1 MELLLRGKYV
11 LTSAAQS
18 SVLTDAAVRVV
29 GDTVAEVGAWGTLRD
44 AHPDARVV
52 GNGQQLLLPGLVDAH
67 SHGRAISPI
76 QKGVLND
83 YLENNLLDWAIMPP
97 FDPELTAAL
106 GVVRHVRGGS
116 TTIHHMGFDTEGP
129 RALDQCERAIRT
141 YLDGGIRL
149 AFSPGVRN
157 VDKLVL
163 DSRAFLVM
171 LPPDLRAFAEPLVNL
186 DSAGMERDYF
196 DLFDHLYRKFNSDDT
211 RILLSPS
218 WAQAVTESFLAR
230 TREKSASLGNVPIH
244 MHCLQT
250 PIQKAFSLRAYGRTA
265 VAWLDERGLIDA
277 HVALGHA
284 IWVTDRDIDI
294 LAARRASITSH
305 PSCNLG
311 MRNGLAPVYEMARR
325 GVNVAMG
332 LDDKTIN
339 DDEDAVMELRML
351 HKLHRVPSY
360 ELTTPPLG
368 AREVLAMGTLNGA
381 RTLGF
386 GGRVGALT
394 PGMKA
399 DAILVDLDRTLDDP
413 WLTGELDIVEAFMHR
428 AMGQDI
434 ATAVIGGRVIMEDR
448 RFLTIDVPALYRE
461 IRAASKGISAEQR
474 ARAEMLQRL
483 RPYYQRWYDTWL
495 GGETKPF
502 YVLNSRI

>member
-1 MELLLRGKYV
+1 MELLVRGKYV
-11 LTSAAQS
+11 LTSAAES
-18 SVLTDAAVRVV
+18 SVLTDAAIRVA
-29 GDTVAEVGAWGTLRD
+29 GDTVAEIGSWATLHQ
-44 AHPDARVV
+44 AHPGARVV
-52 GNGQQLLLPGLVDAH
+52 GNGKQLLLPGLIDAH

-83 YLENNLLDWAIMPP
+83 YPENNLLDWAIMPG

-106 GVVRHVRGGS
+106 GVVRHLRSGC

-129 RALDQCERAIRT
+129 RALDLCERAIRT

-163 DSRAFLVM
+163 DSHAFLAT

-186 DSAGMERDYF
+186 DSAAMERDYF

-230 TREKSASLGNVPIH
+230 TRDVSDRLGKVPIH

-250 PIQKAFSLRAYGRTA
+250 PIQKAFSLRRYGKTA
-265 VAWLDERGLIDA
+265 VAWLDERGLIDE

-294 LAARRASITSH
+294 LAARRASVTSH

-311 MRNGLAPVYEMARR
+311 MRNGLAPVYEMSRR

-351 HKLHRVPSY
+351 HKMHRVPSY
-360 ELTTPPLG
+360 ELATPPLS
-368 AREVLAMGTLNGA
+368 AREVLGMGTLNGA
-381 RTLGF
+381 RALGF
-386 GGRVGALT
+386 AGRLGSLT
-394 PGMKA
+394 PGLKA
-399 DAILVDLDRTLDDP
+399 DAILVDLDRVLDDP
-413 WLTGELDIVEAFMHR
+413 WLTGELDIVEAFLHR
-428 AMGQDI
+428 AMGADV
-434 ATAVIGGRVIMEDR
+434 ATAVVGGRVIMEDR
-448 RFLTIDVPALYRE
+448 AFLTVDVPALYRE
-461 IRAASKGISAEQR
+461 IRGAAKAIGDEQR
-474 ARAEMLQRL
+474 RRAEMLQRM
-483 RPYYQRWYDTWL
+483 RPYYQRWYDEWL
-495 GGETKPF
+495 GGDTEPF

>member
-1 MELLLRGKYV
+1 MDLLLRGKYV
-11 LTSAAQS
+11 LTSARAPR
-18 SVLTDAAVRVV
+18 VLTDAAIHVA
-29 GDTVAEVGAWGTLRD
+29 GDTVAEVGDWDTLRR
-44 AHPDARVV
+44 AHPEARVL
-52 GNGQQLLLPGLVDAH
+52 GDGRQLLLPGLIDAH
-67 SHGRAISPI
+67 SHGRAISPV

-106 GVVRHVRGGS
+106 GVVRHVRSGC

-129 RALDQCERAIRT
+129 KALDQCERAVRT

-157 VDKLVL
+157 IDKLVL
-163 DSRAFLVM
+163 DSRAFLAT
-171 LPPDLRAFAEPLVNL
+171 LPGDLRAFAAPLVDL
-186 DSAGMERDYF
+186 DSSGMERDYF
-196 DLFDHLYRKFNSDDT
+196 DLFEHLYRKFNSEDT

-218 WAQAVTESFLAR
+218 WAQAVTESFLDR
-230 TREKSASLGNVPIH
+230 TRETSERLGNVPIH

-250 PIQKAFSLRAYGRTA
+250 PIQKAFSLRRYGRTA
-265 VAWLDERGLIDA
+265 IAWLDERGLIDE

-360 ELTTPPLG
+360 ELTTPPLS

-381 RTLGF
+381 RALGF
-386 GGRVGALT
+386 AGRLGALT

-399 DAILVDLDRTLDDP
+399 DAILVDLDRVLDDP
-413 WLTGELDIVEAFMHR
+413 WLTDELDIVEAFLHR
-428 AMGQDI
+428 AMGADV
-434 ATAVIGGRVIMEDR
+434 ATVVVGGRVIMEDR
-448 RFLTIDVPALYRE
+448 KVLTVDVVALYRQ
-461 IRAASKGISAEQR
+461 IRSAAKTIGGEQR
-474 ARAEMLQRL
+474 RRAEMLQRL
-483 RPYYQRWYDTWL
+483 KPYYQRWYDDWL
-495 GGETKPF
+495 GGETRPF